1 MTKRAAYCYAL
12 LIRFYELL
20 RSKFKVPTGRSIIK
34 IGGHVIKMY
43 NDANECAYEY
53 GVLSEVDLSNPI
65 TFKVPKVFKL
75 LKIRAHSALIMEC
88 VTGHNLDNYILDF
101 LLHKN
106 SDAVRIFYKLGRT
119 IRELHN
125 LNLSGLH
132 NSCLPSSC
140 PELKQGIVELS
151 KKLVALKII
160 DNNLF
165 SAISDVLKKADAVD
179 KIFLP
184 RNLHGELYFTHILV
198 QDNTIVLFDLHNAQ
212 RGASY
217 FDLAMLSISL
227 YVSLTFPPQAL
238 KRFTPLI
245 EALLKGYYGKDL
257 NAEIIKSM
265 KLAELYIA
273 LREILVYA
281 RTLHAKVSLIT
292 SFLTMLK
299 IKRLKVAIKEVI
311 LPKLIS

>member
-1 MTKRAAYCYAL
+1 M
-12 LIRFYELL
+12 
-20 RSKFKVPTGRSIIK
+20 
-34 IGGHVIKMY
+34 
-43 NDANECAYEY
+43 
-53 GVLSEVDLSNPI
+53 
-65 TFKVPKVFKL
+65 
-75 LKIRAHSALIMEC
+75 
-88 VTGHNLDNYILDF
+88 
-101 LLHKN
+101 
-106 SDAVRIFYKLGRT
+106 
-119 IRELHN
+119 
-125 LNLSGLH
+125 
-132 NSCLPSSC
+132 
-140 PELKQGIVELS
+140 
-151 KKLVALKII
+151 
-160 DNNLF
+160 
-165 SAISDVLKKADAVD
+165 
-179 KIFLP
+179 
-184 RNLHGELYFTHILV
+184 
-198 QDNTIVLFDLHNAQ
+198 LFDLHNAQ